1 MLKISYVPV
10 CFMLLTALFS
20 AIGQIFFKYGSG
32 QVGSSIFSW
41 IFNYYLL
48 VGLFIHGIGFYFM
61 ISAFKYANL
70 SIIYPV
76 LATSYIWV
84 AIFSNI
90 LLKEKIHFVQWFGIF
105 SIVMGIILIVK
116 K

>member
-1 MLKISYVPV
+1 MLKISYMPIF
-10 CFMLLTALFS
+10 FMLLTALFS
-20 AIGQIFFKYGSG
+20 AIGQIFFKYGSD
-32 QVGSSIFSW
+32 QVGTTVTSW
-41 IFNYYLL
+41 LLNYYLII
-48 VGLFIHGIGFYFM
+48 GLTIHGIGFYFM

-76 LATSYIWV
+76 LATSYILV

-90 LLKEKIHFVQWFGIF
+90 FLKEKIQVIQWFGMFAIVFGIF
-105 SIVMGIILIVK
+105 LILK